1 MKHRINETSY
11 AGLLTKKQGMD
22 NLEDTKGVHS
32 MELHYETL
40 IPVEYPEN
48 TALSVGTVLFVVEGR
63 ELPLDFNI
71 TETCIKKAPCSHVHL
86 DTILK
91 DFNPQIF
98 ADDYQ
103 ELGLAF
109 DDLNYVFFA
118 NRLSNTYLAEV
129 YTEFFYTE
137 NEIYLP
143 LALKSACLFFQDGS
157 RLDYSSFIS
166 NSANEQLSYQTA
178 ITTITAK

>member
-1 MKHRINETSY
+1 MKHRINETAY
-11 AGLLTKKQGMD
+11 ASLLTKKHSMD
-22 NLEDTKGVHS
+22 NPRDTKGIHS

-40 IPVEYPEN
+40 IPVEYPQN

-71 TETCIKKAPCSHVHL
+71 METCIKEAPCSHIHL

-98 ADDYQ
+98 ADDYK
-103 ELGLAF
+103 ELGLTF
-109 DDLNYVFFA
+109 DDLNYGFFA
-118 NRLSNTYLAEV
+118 NRLSKTYLAEV

-143 LALKSACLFFQDGS
+143 LSLKSACLFFQDGS

-166 NSANEQLSYQTA
+166 GSANKQLFDKQDCCS
-178 ITTITAK
+178 

>member
-1 MKHRINETSY
+1 MKHRINETAY
-11 AGLLTKKQGMD
+11 AGLLTKKQSMD
-22 NLEDTKGVHS
+22 NPRDTKGIHS

-40 IPVEYPEN
+40 IPVENPQN
-48 TALSVGTVLFVVEGR
+48 TALSVGTVLFVVKGR

-71 TETCIKKAPCSHVHL
+71 TETCIKEAPCSHVHL

-103 ELGLAF
+103 ELGLTF
-109 DDLNYVFFA
+109 DDLNYGFFA
-118 NRLSNTYLAEV
+118 TRLSNLHLETLHQQL
-129 YTEFFYTE
+129 FYTR
-137 NEIYLP
+137 NKPYLP

-166 NSANEQLSYQTA
+166 GSANKQLSY
-178 ITTITAK
+178 